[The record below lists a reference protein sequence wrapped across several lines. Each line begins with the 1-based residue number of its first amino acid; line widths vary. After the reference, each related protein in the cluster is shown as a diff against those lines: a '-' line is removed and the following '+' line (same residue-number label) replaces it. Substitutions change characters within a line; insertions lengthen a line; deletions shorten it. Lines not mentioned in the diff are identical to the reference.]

1 MRLEDID
8 EVMEIEPV
16 AFGSH
21 HWSHQSFVNEL
32 NNSMGNYFTAVDES
46 SKRLIGY
53 SGFWLIGDEAHIT
66 TLAVHPDLRRQY
78 IGERLLV
85 NDILEAKRVG
95 ARWITLEVRVSNET
109 AQKLYYKYGFKNLGV
124 RRNYYQDNDED
135 ALVLWTENI
144 GSSDFNQLLKTRIA
158 ELDDIVKQSD
168 EESLIGTNQGGRAGS
183 NAEGSSGNGR
193 KNVGA
198 NAAEKPARK
207 SVPDKSES

>member
-32 NNSMGNYFTAVDES
+32 NNSMGNYFAAVDDEV
-46 SKRLIGY
+46 KRLVGY

-85 NDILEAKRVG
+85 NDILEARRVG

-144 GSSDFNQLLKTRIA
+144 SSDDFKVLLTQRMT
-158 ELDDIVKQSD
+158 ELDELVKQICD
-168 EESLIGTNQGGRAGS
+168 QEAGRELDGTNK
-183 NAEGSSGNGR
+183 NGR
-193 KNVGA
+193 KNLVKERVSGSEHGA
-198 NAAEKPARK
+198 AASDGQAPKSARK
-207 SVPDKSES
+207 P